1 LTLHV
6 LDPALEE
13 GRDRL
18 ASGVDQGAFLGF
30 QYQAGALDLSLP
42 LRAHEAVPAAF
53 ALACPG
59 IPDVENDGPVPW
71 GTFAKMA
78 FHFDSPSIGLKA
90 ALATSR
96 SSYMRSAA

>member
-30 QYQAGALDLSLP
+30 EDQAGALDLSLP
-42 LRAHEAVPAAF
+42 LRAHEVVPAAF
-53 ALACPG
+53 ALAG
-59 IPDVENDGPVPW
+59 LRIMDVENDGPVPR
-71 GTFAKMA
+71 GTF
-78 FHFDSPSIGLKA
+78 DGPERG
-90 ALATSR
+90 ATI
-96 SSYMRSAA
+96 